1 MPKRKASSNG
11 YYELKSDLYSDI
23 KLERRRLDYDMPM
36 HFHRNLEFQYI
47 ESGEYRTV
55 IDGTE
60 YAFGKDEIVFIPYCL
75 QHKAEASEA
84 ESILV
89 ILPYAVSQDFAPFFK
104 HKTLNIEMKD
114 AEFNRKNILP
124 VLELILSN
132 PSYIRNPLVAK
143 GYINVIFGLLAHRYG
158 YVKYENFSN
167 QNFILE
173 LIMFIEEHSSEDLT
187 LDRLAEQFGYNKFYL
202 SRIFNKTLGASLTD
216 YVNQVRVQKFVKM
229 YRDRGGADS
238 IAELAFACGFESIPS
253 FYRAFNRVFS
263 MTPKEY
269 FELEKEIFW

>member
-60 YAFGKDEIVFIPYCL
+60 YAFGKDEI
-75 QHKAEASEA
+75 
-84 ESILV
+84 
-89 ILPYAVSQDFAPFFK
+89 
-104 HKTLNIEMKD
+104 
-114 AEFNRKNILP
+114 
-124 VLELILSN
+124 
-132 PSYIRNPLVAK
+132 
-143 GYINVIFGLLAHRYG
+143 
-158 YVKYENFSN
+158 
-167 QNFILE
+167 
-173 LIMFIEEHSSEDLT
+173 
-187 LDRLAEQFGYNKFYL
+187 
-202 SRIFNKTLGASLTD
+202 
-216 YVNQVRVQKFVKM
+216 
-229 YRDRGGADS
+229 
-238 IAELAFACGFESIPS
+238 ACGFESIPS
-253 FYRAFNRVFS
+253 FYRAFNHVFS

>member
-1 MPKRKASSNG
+1 MSKVKISSNG

-47 ESGEYRTV
+47 ESGIYRTV
-55 IDGTE
+55 VDGKE
-60 YAFGKDEIVFIPYCL
+60 YAFEKDQIVFIPYCL

-89 ILPYAVSQDFAPFFK
+89 IIPYAVSQDFAPFFK

-124 VLELILSN
+124 VMELILSN
-132 PSYIRNPLVAK
+132 PSCLHNPLVAK
-143 GYINVIFGLLAHRYG
+143 GYINVIFGLLAQRYG

-173 LIMFIEEHSSEDLT
+173 LIMYIEEHSSENLT
-187 LDRLAEQFGYNKFYL
+187 LDRLAEHFGYNKFYL

-229 YRDRGGADS
+229 YRDRGGTDS
-238 IAELAFACGFESIPS
+238 IAELAFTCGFESIPS
-253 FYRAFNRVFS
+253 FYRAFNRVFL